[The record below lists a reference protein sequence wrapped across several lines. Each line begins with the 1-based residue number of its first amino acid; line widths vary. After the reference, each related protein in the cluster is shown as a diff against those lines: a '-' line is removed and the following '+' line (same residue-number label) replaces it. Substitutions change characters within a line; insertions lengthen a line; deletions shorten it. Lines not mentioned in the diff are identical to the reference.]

1 MIRFTLEERW
11 EILEIYFQ
19 NKDNFAEIV
28 RKCRTKFGRNNAPT
42 EAGIRKFIKKVRETG
57 FIVDA
62 PTRVRTPTPENIEA
76 VAVSV
81 RESPGTSTRHRAQ
94 ELTIKRTTLRRIL
107 HKDLS
112 MTPYK
117 VQLVQELKP
126 RDHPMR
132 FRFAK
137 WANNQLA
144 ADVEFH
150 RKIIFSDE
158 AHFHLS
164 GYVNKQNCRIWGTE
178 NPHAVAEKPMYP
190 QKVTVWCGFWSRGIV
205 GPFFFENADE
215 KAVTVNG
222 ERYRAM
228 INDYLFPALAQENLD
243 NIWFQQDG
251 APCHTAHSTIDL
263 LATVFGN
270 RIISRNSPIE
280 WPPRSC
286 DLTPLDYYLWGAV
299 KDKCYANAPATIQD
313 LKANIRTTMAEIL
326 PQTIENVLTNWTNR
340 TAYCEASRGSHL
352 NEIIFHF

>member
-1 MIRFTLEERW
+1 M
-11 EILEIYFQ
+11 
-19 NKDNFAEIV
+19 
-28 RKCRTKFGRNNAPT
+28 GR
-42 EAGIRKFIKKVRETG
+42 
-57 FIVDA
+57 
-62 PTRVRTPTPENIEA
+62 
-76 VAVSV
+76 
-81 RESPGTSTRHRAQ
+81 
-94 ELTIKRTTLRRIL
+94 
-107 HKDLS
+107 
-112 MTPYK
+112 
-117 VQLVQELKP
+117 
-126 RDHPMR
+126 
-132 FRFAK
+132 
-137 WANNQLA
+137 
-144 ADVEFH
+144 
-150 RKIIFSDE
+150 
-158 AHFHLS
+158 
-164 GYVNKQNCRIWGTE
+164 
-178 NPHAVAEKPMYP
+178 
-190 QKVTVWCGFWSRGIV
+190 
-205 GPFFFENADE
+205 FFFENADE